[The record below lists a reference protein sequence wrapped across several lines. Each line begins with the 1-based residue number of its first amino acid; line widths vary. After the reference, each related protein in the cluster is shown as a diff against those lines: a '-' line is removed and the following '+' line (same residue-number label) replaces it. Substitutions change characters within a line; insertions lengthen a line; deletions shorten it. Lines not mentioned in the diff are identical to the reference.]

1 MPSACPVAP
10 DGSKR
15 SVPTG
20 ADDRGA
26 VTMYTSDDN
35 AETFK
40 QVSRPLSL
48 VMNGPLQSPLSY
60 ASMHLCLGS
69 PVALMYHSRR
79 GKELSEPLVIMAA
92 ALLRQQPWAVTHQT

>member
-1 MPSACPVAP
+1 MILLHHEPSCLLGVYQVLPQLMVCGALQQVFLAMPSACPVAP

-40 QVSRPLSL
+40 QV
-48 VMNGPLQSPLSY
+48 NGP
-60 ASMHLCLGS
+60 C
-69 PVALMYHSRR
+69 
-79 GKELSEPLVIMAA
+79 ELSSCSYDFCQGIWAKTAVQ
-92 ALLRQQPWAVTHQT
+92 LRRICL